1 MNSYG
6 YCFCSQECTH
16 GLAFNVRDTDEKEV
30 RAYLKKRE
38 TGYATKDVLFHPSD
52 NHNMP
57 PFKVSLY
64 IATESNPGYLGHAAV
79 PSIAKQIVN
88 SAGSSGCNVEYL
100 MELARSMR
108 EIAPSH
114 KDEHLFKLEDEVVK
128 LSTASGTTCSC
139 NICRK
144 YC

>member
-1 MNSYG
+1 M
-6 YCFCSQECTH
+6 
-16 GLAFNVRDTDEKEV
+16 AFNIRDTEEKEV
-30 RAYLKKRE
+30 RAYLKERE
-38 TGYATKDVLFHPSD
+38 TGYATKDVLFYPSY

-64 IATESNPGYLGHAAV
+64 IATESNPDYLGHAPV

-88 SAGSSGCNVEYL
+88 SAGFSGCNVEYL

-114 KDEHLFKLEDEVVK
+114 NDEHLFKLEDEVVK
-128 LSTASGTTCSC
+128 MLTANGTTCNC
-139 NICRK
+139 DFCRK